1 MSHPVK
7 LVVTDDLQRSRA
19 SVFFRL
25 LLVIPHLIWLA
36 LWGVAV
42 AFALVANWF
51 VTLVRGTSPRALHGF
66 IAQYL
71 RYEIHVVAYLN
82 LLANRYPGFDG
93 VAEYPVDLV
102 IAEPAR
108 QSRWTVFFR
117 FPLAYPALLIAAT
130 LAGGV
135 GAGTRS
141 YGGLLV
147 TVAVLGWFAAL
158 VRARMPH
165 GLRDA
170 GAYAVSYG
178 AQTSAYLF
186 LLTDRYPDSDP
197 QAALGDLPAR
207 EDPVTLTVADDLR
220 RSRLTVFFRILLAI
234 PHFAWLLLWGIAA
247 LLAWI
252 ANWFATL
259 FAGRSPEALHRF
271 LAAYL
276 RYGTQVLAYAALTAN
291 PFPGFTGKPGTY
303 PVELV
308 VAERERQNRWT
319 VFFRGLLALPALF
332 ISGAYGSL
340 LVTAAVLGW
349 FSAMVRGRMP
359 LGLRNASALA
369 LRYHE
374 QLNAYVLLLT
384 DRYPYSGPTAA
395 EAPTAPEP
403 AAFLPPEPDTLA
415 TPA

>member
-25 LLVIPHLIWLA
+25 LLAIPHLIWLV

-42 AFALVANWF
+42 AFAVFANWWI
-51 VTLVRGTSPRALHGF
+51 TLFRGTSPRALHGF
-66 IAQYL
+66 IAQYV
-71 RYEIHVVAYLN
+71 RYEIHVVAYLY

-93 VAEYPVDLV
+93 VDDYPVDLV
-102 IAEPAR
+102 IAEPVR
-108 QSRWTVFFR
+108 QNRWTVFFR
-117 FPLAYPALLIAAT
+117 LPLAYPALLIAAA
-130 LAGGV
+130 LSGGV
-135 GAGTRS
+135 GVGTRS
-141 YGGLLV
+141 NGGLLV
-147 TVAVLGWFAAL
+147 TVAFLGWFAAL
-158 VRARMPH
+158 VRARMPR

-170 GAYAVSYG
+170 GAYALSYG

-197 QAALGDLPAR
+197 QAALDDLPAR
-207 EDPVTLTVADDLR
+207 EDPVRLTVSDDLR
-220 RSRLTVFFRILLAI
+220 RSRLTVFFRVLLAI
-234 PHFAWLLLWGIAA
+234 PHLAWLSLWGVVA

-252 ANWFATL
+252 VNWFATL
-259 FAGRSPEALHRF
+259 FAGRSPDALHRF

-276 RYGTQVLAYAALTAN
+276 RYGTHVLAYLMLIAN
-291 PFPGFTGKPGTY
+291 PFPGFAGSPGTY
-303 PVELV
+303 PVELS

-332 ISGAYGSL
+332 ISGAYVSL
-340 LVTAAVLGW
+340 LTAVGILGW
-349 FSAMVRGRMP
+349 FSALVRGRMP
-359 LGLRNASALA
+359 LGLRNAAALA

-374 QLNAYVLLLT
+374 QLNAYLFLLT

-395 EAPTAPEP
+395 EAPAAPAP
-403 AAFLPPEPDTLA
+403 PAFLPPEPETLA